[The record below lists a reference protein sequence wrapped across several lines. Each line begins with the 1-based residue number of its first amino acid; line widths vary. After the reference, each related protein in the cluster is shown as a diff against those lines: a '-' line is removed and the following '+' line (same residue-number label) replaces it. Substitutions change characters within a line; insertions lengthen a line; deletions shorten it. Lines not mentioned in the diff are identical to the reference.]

1 MENDPR
7 ILEERANRLL
17 SEEKYS
23 EAYPLFKKASH
34 LYREKNNLKEATLCS
49 TLAASC
55 WSIMSGEKRFHNAA
69 ILYERAAADAIKC
82 GDFEYASLLYKQA
95 AINYERDRELIN
107 LSECFYKSKEAYR
120 KFLTYR
126 LFKPKK
132 IHAITKTKEKKGIM
146 SSIKRFLVWLM
157 LGFSYLI
164 WGHGEKPSRTFLTCA
179 VIIIISAILYSL
191 GYTIKEGIIS
201 RPSFHDALYFS
212 VITFSTVGFGDVTAT
227 GLTKVIVMF
236 ESLCGIFIMPLFI
249 VGFSRKYLRI

>member
-1 MENDPR
+1 MENNPHL
-7 ILEERANRLL
+7 LEETANKLL
-17 SEEKYS
+17 SEEKYA

-34 LYREKNNLKEATLCS
+34 LYREINNLKEATLCS

-55 WSIMSGEKRFHNAA
+55 WSIKSGEKRFHNAA
-69 ILYERAAADAIKC
+69 ILYERAASDAINC
-82 GDFEYASLLYKQA
+82 GDYEYASLLYKQA

-107 LSECFYKSKEAYR
+107 LSDCLYKSREAYR
-120 KFLTYR
+120 RYLTYS

-132 IHAITKTKEKKGIM
+132 IHTITKSKEKKGFL
-146 SSIKRFLVWLM
+146 SSLKRLFIWLM

-179 VIIIISAILYSL
+179 FIILISAVFYSL
-191 GYTIKEGIIS
+191 GHTIKEGIIS
-201 RPSFHDALYFS
+201 RPNLSDALYFS
-212 VITFSTVGFGDVTAT
+212 VITFSTVGFGDVTAV
-227 GLTKVIVMF
+227 GLTKLVVML